1 MIPSVPRTPPA
12 QHETAP
18 LTSAAGVRA
27 IARWRDPASLVVV
40 ATALVA
46 AGLQV
51 FVLTRPHELL
61 AGWSDISIYL
71 GAAIRLVHGALPYR
85 DFALLQPPGL
95 VLLLSPFGL
104 FSLAVGSRVALMAL
118 TACTPLLAAADVA
131 LVGRLIAHRGWR
143 AALVA
148 CGSMAVYPATYLA
161 LQDSLVEPLMCLF
174 CLLGAVLVFERDG
187 LSGRRRLALGGAAFG
202 FAASVLI
209 ASALP
214 VLVVAALCASR
225 LRRRLLPFLGG
236 VAAGFL
242 IPAAPFFAA
251 APAAFLHD
259 TVVTQLE
266 RVPLAGRT
274 PVATRLMD
282 MTFAVYGGRVAGAVA
297 ALALI
302 AGVILVGLAVGR
314 RRLTALDGFAIGGT
328 LTLGVA
334 QFAISDY
341 FVHFPAMLVPY
352 PALLLGIAVA
362 RLRWGWTQQLVAAV
376 AVVALAG
383 LAVAQ
388 AALIETEFDRGR
400 RPVGRRGGAGERLL
414 HIPVH
419 VCPGDER
426 PHPIARGRL
435 HPVHR
440 PAGHPTGQPG
450 EPGRS
455 AARVPECPG
464 THRLPGADHEPPPVV
479 ERTVRAALCV
489 RGRQLPGAPLRPAHH
504 LRPRRL
510 PDWIG
515 ESAPSGRHRPW
526 WPVESLAQ
534 PAAPP
539 APRESELH
547 P

>member
-388 AALIETEFDRGR
+388 AALIETELIVDVGPWVDAVVPVNGCSISPYTYVLVMSDRIQSPEAGCTLFTDPQATR
-400 RPVGRRGGAGERLL
+400 LASLGSPGGAL
-414 HIPVH
+414 
-419 VCPGDER
+419 
-426 PHPIARGRL
+426 
-435 HPVHR
+435 
-440 PAGHPTGQPG
+440 PAY
-450 EPGRS
+450 RS
-455 AARVPECPG
+455 ALEHTDYLVL
-464 THRLPGADHEPPPVV
+464 TTSL
-479 ERTVRAALCV
+479 
-489 RGRQLPGAPLRPAHH
+489 RQWLSGPFAPLYAYVAGNFQARH
-504 LRPRRL
+504 
-510 PDWIG
+510 
-515 ESAPSGRHRPW
+515 SGPLTIYVRDGFRTG
-526 WPVESLAQ
+526 
-534 PAAPP
+534 
-539 APRESELH
+539 
-547 P
+547 